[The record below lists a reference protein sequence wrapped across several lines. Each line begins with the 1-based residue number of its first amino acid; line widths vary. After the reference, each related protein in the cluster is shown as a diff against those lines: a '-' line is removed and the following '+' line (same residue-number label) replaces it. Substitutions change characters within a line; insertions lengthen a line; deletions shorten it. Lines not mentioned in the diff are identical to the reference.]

1 MFFKKRYE
9 DRTSEV
15 VKQIHEDNKNAV
27 TASVIGF
34 SQAIYHGDF
43 LWGLVF
49 VGLILFNIGRLKL

>member
-1 MFFKKRYE
+1 MI
-9 DRTSEV
+9 SNLV
-15 VKQIHEDNKNAV
+15 HSIAV